1 MRAAVFTALLQFKR
15 LENLCQGALNLEEKK
30 IIMELQ
36 SHDRLSRTRE
46 SVVTG
51 KGVRK
56 ATAQIPKMFGMNYL
70 IIEVLKCITIK
81 SK

>member
-1 MRAAVFTALLQFKR
+1 
-15 LENLCQGALNLEEKK
+15 
-30 IIMELQ
+30 MELQ

>member
-36 SHDRLSRTRE
+36 SHDRLSCTRE

-56 ATAQIPKMFGMNYL
+56 ATAQIPKNVWNELSDHRG
-70 IIEVLKCITIK
+70 LKMYYH
-81 SK
+81 